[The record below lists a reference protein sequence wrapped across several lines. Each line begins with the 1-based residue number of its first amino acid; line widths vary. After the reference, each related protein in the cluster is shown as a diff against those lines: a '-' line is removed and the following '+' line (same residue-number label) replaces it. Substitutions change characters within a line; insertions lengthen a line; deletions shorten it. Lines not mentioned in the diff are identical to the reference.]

1 MIMIS
6 LNATSTIKSISSHHE
21 VRIWTNKRSVTRLF
35 SSNSNPWAHIKRR
48 GKWNVASWQCCPR
61 LVLTLERISND
72 CTSLNLRGKWKQTN
86 LQRSILF
93 PSLSSLAVP
102 RRNRNWWECSLS
114 LRNRSTKCNIVC
126 KSAMTSSR
134 MNDTEGLFGLAT
146 RGKNSCSLAVNRFFK
161 NDLLDGI
168 NSRHEGMYMNKQIE

>member
-35 SSNSNPWAHIKRR
+35 SSNFNPWAHIKRR

-114 LRNRSTKCNIVC
+114 LRKRATKCNIVC

-146 RGKNSCSLAVNRFFK
+146 RGKNSCSLAVNRF
-161 NDLLDGI
+161 
-168 NSRHEGMYMNKQIE
+168 